1 MHKLERHRAWLVA
14 GALAVAG
21 CAGPKASQPT
31 DQTPSFRIMGQSAA
45 TENTPSDE
53 TIGGEVRRRLNLIGT
68 GQTSGVIVEVDE
80 GVVTL
85 RGVAQT
91 QDWIWKAG
99 AAAAVVPG
107 VKMVVNRILLGGAPQ
122 AY

>member
-1 MHKLERHRAWLVA
+1 
-14 GALAVAG
+14 
-21 CAGPKASQPT
+21 
-31 DQTPSFRIMGQSAA
+31 MGQSAV